1 MFEVLPRIPL
11 YQMYRKFGW
20 PRLLPIN
27 ITITPSP
34 RCNSTCLTCNIWQKR
49 VDDEFTG
56 EEWLKT
62 FKSLGQTPFWF
73 TISGGE
79 PFMCKNIVELAQGA
93 YEYCRPGIINI
104 PTNSLMVKS
113 IPRQVEAIAKSC
125 PQTQIIINL
134 SLDGVGEKHDKI
146 RGVPGNFKKF
156 EQNLEALK
164 ALSKEYSNLAIGI
177 HMVISKFNIDD
188 AIEVYDYAFSRTPG
202 AFITE
207 IAEERVELDTIG
219 LDITPEPKDYNR
231 VIDELV
237 RRIKA
242 EKYSGIASVT
252 QAFRVQYYKLVKK
265 ILTQK
270 TQVMGCYAGWASA
283 QIYANGDVWPC
294 CVRADTMLN
303 LRNVDY
309 DFKRVWF
316 SPEADRIRRSIYNKE
331 CHCPL
336 ANAGYTNMLHN
347 YSIMGQVAWTVVW
360 GTLLQR
366 KVERNLDLH
375 VQST

>member
-1 MFEVLPRIPL
+1 MLEVLPRIPL
-11 YQMYRKFGW
+11 FQMYRQFGW
-20 PRLLPIN
+20 PRLLPLN

-34 RCNSTCLTCNIWQKR
+34 RCNSTCLTCNIWKKR
-49 VDDEFTG
+49 ESELDT
-56 EEWLKT
+56 EEWLKV
-62 FKSLGQTPFWF
+62 FKSLGKAPFWF

-79 PFMCKNIVELAQGA
+79 PFMNKNIVELAQGV

-104 PTNSLMVKS
+104 PTNSLMAKF
-113 IPRQVEAIAKSC
+113 IPPKVEAIAKSC
-125 PQTQIIINL
+125 PKTQIIINL

-156 EQNLEALK
+156 EQNLA
-164 ALSKEYSNLAIGI
+164 ALSALSRQYPNLAIGI
-177 HMVISKFNIDD
+177 HTVISKFNVND
-188 AIEVYDYAFSRTPG
+188 ALEIFDYALPKTPG

-219 LDITPEPKDYNR
+219 LDITPEPEDYTR
-231 VIDELV
+231 VINELM

-242 EKYSGIASVT
+242 EKYVGIARIT
-252 QAFRVQYYKLVKK
+252 QAFRLQYYNLVKR
-265 ILTQK
+265 ILTEK
-270 TQVMGCYAGWASA
+270 TQVIGCYAGWASA

-303 LRNVDY
+303 LREVGY

-336 ANAGYTNMLHN
+336 ANASYTNMLHN
-347 YSIMGQVAWTVVW
+347 YAIVGRVAWQVVLA
-360 GTLLQR
+360 TLLQGNI
-366 KVERNLDLH
+366 ERAS
-375 VQST
+375 QPAA